1 MLDVKKQRDLSGF
14 YRYMLNEQV
23 GEPVAE
29 EKTDTTE
36 VKVK

>member
-14 YRYMLNEQV
+14 YRYMLNEQSA
-23 GEPVAE
+23 EPVKE
-29 EKTDTTE
+29 EHRETTK